1 LKNRLARKEISLRM
15 STNESPRWFC
25 PLCCRR
31 TIVKFNRAR
40 HLLSKK
46 HIAAAV
52 AAEASKGRIVTR
64 EEQYAWQKE
73 ENQRHTEIGK
83 MRATLREW
91 MRILKQNKRLAKQ

>member
-1 LKNRLARKEISLRM
+1 M
-15 STNESPRWFC
+15 
-25 PLCCRR
+25 
-31 TIVKFNRAR
+31 KFNRAR

-52 AAEASKGRIVTR
+52 KLEAAKGRIVTR

-73 ENQRHTEIGK
+73 ENQRTKEIGK

-91 MRILKQNKRLAKQ
+91 MRILKRNKREMKKQSKKAVTVNMS